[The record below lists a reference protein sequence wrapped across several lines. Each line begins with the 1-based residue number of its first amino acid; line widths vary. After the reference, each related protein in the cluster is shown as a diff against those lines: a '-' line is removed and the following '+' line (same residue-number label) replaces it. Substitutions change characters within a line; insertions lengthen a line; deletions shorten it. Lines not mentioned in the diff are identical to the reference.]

1 MISLRPHP
9 KRLMPGI
16 ARSTDMSRLNPVWTP
31 ALKLIAVLAV
41 AIGLQ
46 STLGLWLGVGLVI
59 WVLHRHRPRF
69 LKMLRRLRLLMLVL
83 FAVTLFMT
91 PGAALFADW
100 GLHPTAEGLDLAWSQ
115 LLRLMGMLAAVTIL
129 LDSTSQRAL
138 AAGMLALLQP
148 LAFGSQW
155 PERAVARLLLVF
167 DYLESAPP
175 PRNLQ
180 AVLALAGMASGTPDR
195 FAASLD
201 RPETIE
207 LPDATLTR
215 QDVLL
220 GCGVLLL
227 SLLLLIPGHSG

>member
-1 MISLRPHP
+1 MLHAPI
-9 KRLMPGI
+9 
-16 ARSTDMSRLNPVWTP
+16 WTP

-46 STLGLWLGVGLVI
+46 STPGLWLGLGLLF
-59 WVLHRHRPRF
+59 WVLLRHRPRF
-69 LKMLRRLRLLMLVL
+69 LKMLRRLRLLILVL
-83 FAVTLFMT
+83 FVVTLFMT
-91 PGAALFADW
+91 PGAALFPDW

-115 LLRLMGMLAAVTIL
+115 LIRLVGMLAAVSLL
-129 LDSTSQRAL
+129 LDTTSQRAL
-138 AAGMLALLQP
+138 ADGMLALLQP

-175 PRNLQ
+175 PRNLNE
-180 AVLALAGMASGTPDR
+180 VLALAGMESGIPDP
-195 FAASLD
+195 FADSLD
-201 RPETIE
+201 KPETIE

-220 GCGVLLL
+220 GSGLLML
-227 SLLLLIPGHSG
+227 SLSWLISGHSG